1 MSLSARAIAIGGLG
15 FGAALTA
22 VNGLKDFSQQT
33 ISTGGGVIKPRQ
45 PILLTKPRPAWMPPI
60 LWALPVDELQNPLID
75 STTVGDVELMIRKRL
90 MRRQKDEQEL
100 LLLGLFNC

>member
-1 MSLSARAIAIGGLG
+1 
-15 FGAALTA
+15 
-22 VNGLKDFSQQT
+22 
-33 ISTGGGVIKPRQ
+33 
-45 PILLTKPRPAWMPPI
+45 MPPI
-60 LWALPVDELQNPLID
+60 LWALPVDELQNPLTD

>member
-1 MSLSARAIAIGGLG
+1 MASAWGSA
-15 FGAALTA
+15 FGAAFGNAWGLLTA
-22 VNGLKDFSQQT
+22 PAPEVVKT
-33 ISTGGGVIKPRQ
+33 GGVIKPRQ

-60 LWALPVDELQNPLID
+60 LWALPIDELQNPLID